1 MLFGEYV
8 VLNGAKCLAFPLK
21 FGQTLEIEPASE
33 LLWES
38 FAKDVRWFYVRMN
51 EDLEIVETNRQEVAL
66 ILSDLLRIIQRERP
80 ELHLHHH
87 FKALANFNLGW
98 GLGSSST
105 LISLLSQWSGVS
117 SDLLL
122 NASFGGSG
130 YDVACARANQPIVY
144 VKGGTTENVI
154 LSNRITEKMLFVY
167 LGNKQN
173 SREEIKRY
181 KKAEVT
187 AAHVQEMNELI
198 EKALEAKDIETF
210 EEQLNK
216 SEALIAPLIGHEK
229 LKDRFFAD
237 YLYSVKSLGAW
248 GGDFFL
254 ATVRDMETAKS
265 YFRSKGYTTLFHY
278 NELIK

>member
-8 VLNGAKCLAFPLK
+8 VLNGSKCLAFPLK
-21 FGQTLEIEPASE
+21 FGQTLALEPAEE

-38 FAKDVRWFYVRMN
+38 FAKEERWFHVRLN
-51 EDLEIVETNRQEVAL
+51 SDLEIIETNLQDVAL
-66 ILSDLLRIIQRERP
+66 ILRDLLRIIQQERP
-80 ELHLHHH
+80 ELDFQQH
-87 FKALANFNLGW
+87 FKAVANFNLGW

-117 SDLLL
+117 TEILLK
-122 NASFGGSG
+122 ASFGGSG
-130 YDVACARANQPIVY
+130 YDVACATAKQPIVY
-144 VKGGTTENVI
+144 VKGGTTEQVS
-154 LSNRITEKMLFVY
+154 LSPAITEKMLFVY

-181 KKAEVT
+181 EKAEVT
-187 AAHVQEMNELI
+187 AAHVEEMNTLI
-198 EKALEAKDIETF
+198 QKALETSDIEVF

-216 SEALIAPLIGHEK
+216 SEALIAPIIGHEK
-229 LKDRFFAD
+229 LKDRLFAD
-237 YLYSVKSLGAW
+237 YLHSIKSLGAW

-254 ATVRDMETAKS
+254 ATVRDMEAAKT
-265 YFRSKGYTTLFHY
+265 YFRNKGYTTLFPY